1 MRPELLAA
9 PFSFG
14 IESVDG
20 IGVVLDKVE
29 EDIQMSSHDVF
40 LLASE
45 SETFA
50 PWLSL
55 GPDESETFIC
65 EGTGLRDVKELALS
79 GKVMDD
85 SNHGV
90 GFAVRAEEQWPCML
104 FHKRRGVPEWPSQL
118 WRPVTGA
125 SEHDTDKRNDG
136 LSTPGHSIPG
146 ASGQNTG
153 GSNDLP
159 TAIFSAETP
168 TSSASADCMRVEITT
183 VVPTPTLINA
193 PVTAVATTQKVNRK
207 KAKQSAVM
215 KKSPLKMKQRQQP
228 ARGPITKEPVK
239 GQQPPHPAALTAD
252 NRTKA
257 PPCSTTTLH
266 NVGTCVIIAMA
277 QQGEHA
283 GAAGSVSKVP
293 VHPSTWYEVTLTQ
306 TGQVLKLRSSSFR
319 VADGDSPASLKKR
332 PLEGCPTPLGR
343 QSKQPR
349 MRYTQQQGQGDT
361 NNAGGGGVDATPAP
375 THHKKHKIGDEV
387 VLTAL
392 KGSSHPVLGVVSG
405 TPASGTWYRV
415 VYLSNDTGRD
425 RRETKVS
432 LSNFVSLA
440 VFQARQSGA
449 LTVTGHKRGHMN

>member
-1 MRPELLAA
+1 MRPEPLAA
-9 PFSFG
+9 PFLFG

-79 GKVMDD
+79 GKVVDD

-183 VVPTPTLINA
+183 VVPTPTFINA
-193 PVTAVATTQKVNRK
+193 PTNSMVKVAE
-207 KAKQSAVM
+207 
-215 KKSPLKMKQRQQP
+215 RQHD
-228 ARGPITKEPVK
+228 G
-239 GQQPPHPAALTAD
+239 QPPIGEGGEGEEGAGAGLAGSP
-252 NRTKA
+252 
-257 PPCSTTTLH
+257 
-266 NVGTCVIIAMA
+266 VMA
-277 QQGEHA
+277 QQQDA
-283 GAAGSVSKVP
+283 I
-293 VHPSTWYEVTLTQ
+293 PSLPSDECYLEQ
-306 TGQVLKLRSSSFR
+306 TFPYQSSFF
-319 VADGDSPASLKKR
+319 
-332 PLEGCPTPLGR
+332 T
-343 QSKQPR
+343 
-349 MRYTQQQGQGDT
+349 
-361 NNAGGGGVDATPAP
+361 
-375 THHKKHKIGDEV
+375 
-387 VLTAL
+387 
-392 KGSSHPVLGVVSG
+392 
-405 TPASGTWYRV
+405 
-415 VYLSNDTGRD
+415 
-425 RRETKVS
+425 
-432 LSNFVSLA
+432 
-440 VFQARQSGA
+440 
-449 LTVTGHKRGHMN
+449 

>member
-55 GPDESETFIC
+55 GPDESETFVC

-79 GKVMDD
+79 GKVVDD
-85 SNHGV
+85 SNHGD

-125 SEHDTDKRNDG
+125 SEHDSDKRNDG

-159 TAIFSAETP
+159 TAMFSAETP
-168 TSSASADCMRVEITT
+168 TSSASADCMRVELTT
-183 VVPTPTLINA
+183 VVPTPTFINA

-215 KKSPLKMKQRQQP
+215 KKSPLKMKQRQQA
-228 ARGPITKEPVK
+228 ARGPITKD
-239 GQQPPHPAALTAD
+239 HSSWFSLTAG
-252 NRTKA
+252 
-257 PPCSTTTLH
+257 SL
-266 NVGTCVIIAMA
+266 
-277 QQGEHA
+277 QYA
-283 GAAGSVSKVP
+283 GAAESDQNTAAANGDVLHPRSPETSVLSNGNVRAEYSAGESPTKPSRLNGPRRLSLAQIIGSAHLSINKAADKFSMSP
-293 VHPSTWYEVTLTQ
+293 TYFKTL
-306 TGQVLKLRSSSFR
+306 
-319 VADGDSPASLKKR
+319 KR
-332 PLEGCPTPLGR
+332 PYAILSWPSR
-343 QSKQPR
+343 QIVAKS
-349 MRYTQQQGQGDT
+349 
-361 NNAGGGGVDATPAP
+361 
-375 THHKKHKIGDEV
+375 I
-387 VLTAL
+387 
-392 KGSSHPVLGVVSG
+392 
-405 TPASGTWYRV
+405 
-415 VYLSNDTGRD
+415 
-425 RRETKVS
+425 
-432 LSNFVSLA
+432 
-440 VFQARQSGA
+440 
-449 LTVTGHKRGHMN
+449 KRGLEPADFAALYPAEVASMMFSAEGT